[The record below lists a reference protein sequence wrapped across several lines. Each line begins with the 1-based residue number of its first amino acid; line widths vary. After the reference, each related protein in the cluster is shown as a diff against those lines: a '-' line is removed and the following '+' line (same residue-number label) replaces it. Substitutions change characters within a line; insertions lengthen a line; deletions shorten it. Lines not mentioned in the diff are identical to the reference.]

1 SFSLWCRCRIRAQ
14 SSIEITHPIVVGW
27 PGFHP
32 SFLDWFSTAVDSRVA
47 GRRIAQVAQVGEV
60 GASALVHRWLP
71 G

>member
-32 SFLDWFSTAVDSRVA
+32 SFLDWFSTAVDTGAAIRLRGLRFSWAPLPHTAA
-47 GRRIAQVAQVGEV
+47 G
-60 GASALVHRWLP
+60 SL
-71 G
+71 